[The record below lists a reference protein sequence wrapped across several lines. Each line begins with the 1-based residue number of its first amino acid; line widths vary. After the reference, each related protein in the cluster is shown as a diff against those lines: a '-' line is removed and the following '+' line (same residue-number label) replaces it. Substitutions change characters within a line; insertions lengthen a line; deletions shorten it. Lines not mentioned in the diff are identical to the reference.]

1 MGKEG
6 GAVADVAEADEAS
19 ADVAEAD
26 EEELLSAVEEAEAST
41 PDINWS
47 WFGFGWWRYNVI
59 KS

>member
-41 PDINWS
+41 PDIN
-47 WFGFGWWRYNVI
+47 
-59 KS
+59 